1 MKYTLLQMVQR
12 IAAKLGGDEISTLD
26 ETIEAVDIK
35 NEVLNTFD
43 DLISIQEWE
52 WLKHIPRQ
60 LDARTVDPAQPA
72 CVLNIPADVLHIES
86 LMYEVQSVVGE
97 RATCKKLTYLAP
109 AAFQQMVMSRGI
121 GDNIDELTVNEI
133 PWRIYNNR
141 NPSYFTTF
149 DERVVVFD
157 GYDSAIDT
165 TGIDYSKTSCIT
177 RITISS
183 DDIDGSQSGSTGG
196 GGEGLQDASATY
208 QYDNGVNRSPPLP
221 DWFYNLWYHEATAR
235 CFSSIRGVEDGRT
248 ERMARRAMTTAIRM
262 DNVGAPNYVDD
273 GVNYGR

>member
-43 DLISIQEWE
+43 DLVSIQEWE

-60 LDARTVDPAQPA
+60 LGARTVSPAQPA
-72 CVLNIPADVLHIES
+72 CVLNLPADVVHIES
-86 LMYEVQSVVGE
+86 LMYEAQSVVGE
-97 RATCKKLTYLAP
+97 RATCKKLTYLPP

-121 GDNIDELTVNEI
+121 EDNIDELTVNEI
-133 PWRIYNNR
+133 PLRIYNNR

-149 DERVVVFD
+149 DESVVVFD
-157 GYDSAIDT
+157 GYDSTIDT
-165 TGIDYSKTSCIT
+165 TGIAYSKTSCIA
-177 RITISS
+177 RITVSS
-183 DDIDGSQSGSTGG
+183 DDDT
-196 GGEGLQDASATY
+196 DW
-208 QYDNGVNRSPPLP
+208 SPSVP

-248 ERMARRAMTTAIRM
+248 ERMARRALTTAIRM